1 MKVSVV
7 IPSFNNLNKKIN
19 YLSFSRNFGHQS
31 ALRAGLDYS
40 TGDCVISMDG
50 DLQHPPELIPDLI
63 EKWKEGYDIVYT
75 LREDD
80 KKTSFLKKF
89 TAGIFYNLINS
100 LSNISIP
107 KGAADFRLLD
117 RSVVDILKTFKEN
130 TLFLRG
136 LISWLGFRQYG
147 IKYTPHERFSGKT
160 KYSVKKMMMFAI
172 TGITSFSV
180 KPLHLSTVIGV
191 LLSITAFIYG
201 FYALIIKFFSNEAL
215 PGWTSVLVSVL
226 FIGGVQLIMMGII
239 GEYMGKLFIESK
251 KRPNYILKDKSL

>member
-7 IPSFNNLNKKIN
+7 IPSFNEEGNVFPMVEHLVPVLEKYDDYEVIFVDDGSKDTTLQKLKEANNLNKKIN

-107 KGAADFRLLD
+107 KGAADFR
-117 RSVVDILKTFKEN
+117 I
-130 TLFLRG
+130 
-136 LISWLGFRQYG
+136 
-147 IKYTPHERFSGKT
+147 P
-160 KYSVKKMMMFAI
+160 
-172 TGITSFSV
+172 
-180 KPLHLSTVIGV
+180 
-191 LLSITAFIYG
+191 
-201 FYALIIKFFSNEAL
+201 FFSEGLYLGSDSDNM
-215 PGWTSVLVSVL
+215 V
-226 FIGGVQLIMMGII
+226 
-239 GEYMGKLFIESK
+239 
-251 KRPNYILKDKSL
+251 

>member
-1 MKVSVV
+1 
-7 IPSFNNLNKKIN
+7 
-19 YLSFSRNFGHQS
+19 
-31 ALRAGLDYS
+31 
-40 TGDCVISMDG
+40 
-50 DLQHPPELIPDLI
+50 
-63 EKWKEGYDIVYT
+63 
-75 LREDD
+75 
-80 KKTSFLKKF
+80 
-89 TAGIFYNLINS
+89 
-100 LSNISIP
+100 
-107 KGAADFRLLD
+107 
-117 RSVVDILKTFKEN
+117 
-130 TLFLRG
+130 
-136 LISWLGFRQYG
+136 
-147 IKYTPHERFSGKT
+147 
-160 KYSVKKMMMFAI
+160 MMMFAI